1 MCMCIVSVCVQIS
14 KKGRMG
20 EGRKGVRQG
29 QDRIM
34 LGEEEGLGDRD
45 VI

>member
-1 MCMCIVSVCVQIS
+1 MHVSVCVQIS